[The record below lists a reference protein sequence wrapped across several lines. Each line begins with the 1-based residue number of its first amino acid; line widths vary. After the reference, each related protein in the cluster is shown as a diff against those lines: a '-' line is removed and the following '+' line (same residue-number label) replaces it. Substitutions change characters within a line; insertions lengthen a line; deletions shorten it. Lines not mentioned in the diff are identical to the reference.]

1 MQRSNAANKRNLHRA
16 KRIVFSSAMALTL
29 GAVLLLSSPAQAA
42 KQFSQQECQTLNN
55 ERRNVR
61 KQLSQ
66 PYQAAEGKAL
76 QQREQELHKL
86 LSRHCRKPVPDK
98 AGTPAQRKAS
108 DSDSAGRDGKA
119 GQANKLL

>member
-1 MQRSNAANKRNLHRA
+1 MPRSKA
-16 KRIVFSSAMALTL
+16 KSWYKLYTAQRIVFSSAMALTL
-29 GAVLLLSSPAQAA
+29 GAALLLSVPAQAA